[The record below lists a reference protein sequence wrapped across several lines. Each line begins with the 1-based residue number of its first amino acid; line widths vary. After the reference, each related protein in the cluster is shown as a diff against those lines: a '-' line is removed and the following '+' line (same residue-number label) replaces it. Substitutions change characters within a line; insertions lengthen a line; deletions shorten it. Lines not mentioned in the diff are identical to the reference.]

1 MHACQWKA
9 AQVHNIPMHECFYI
23 FKACKLNAFC
33 IMHCVT
39 NLRLHACQQ
48 KAAKVQN
55 IPMHARFC
63 TCTFSKHANLMHFV
77 SCMLSGKYVT
87 NSRLHACQQKAA
99 KGHYVTLCACKFS
112 CVSESLFAHQI
123 HLPCLCLVLMSY
135 YHCTSRLGSREVQWS
150 PYRSPA
156 QARAAGHESASTTL
170 LLYRMEDQ
178 GLQLGGQG
186 ATVQLTCQPV
196 SQRRR
201 RRAG

>member
-1 MHACQWKA
+1 MHANRNYQSTKHSYACTFL
-9 AQVHNIPMHECFYI
+9 HMYI
-23 FKACKLNAFC
+23 FKACRLNPFC
-33 IMHCVT
+33 IMHAIRQICVKFT
-39 NLRLHACQQ
+39 LACMPTESCQSTQHFHA
-48 KAAKVQN
+48 
-55 IPMHARFC
+55 
-63 TCTFSKHANLMHFV
+63 CTFS
-77 SCMLSGKYVT
+77 CM
-87 NSRLHACQQKAA
+87 
-99 KGHYVTLCACKFS
+99 
-112 CVSESLFAHQI
+112 SESLFAHQI

-156 QARAAGHESASTTL
+156 QARAAGHESASATL
-170 LLYRMEDQ
+170 SLCRMEDQ